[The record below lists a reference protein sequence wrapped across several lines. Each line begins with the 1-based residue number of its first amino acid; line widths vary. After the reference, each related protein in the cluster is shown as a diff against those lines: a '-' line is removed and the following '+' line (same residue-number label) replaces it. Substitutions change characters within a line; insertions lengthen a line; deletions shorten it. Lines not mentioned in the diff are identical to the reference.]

1 MIVNGIEDHSSK
13 VTVKEGSA
21 EKYVR
26 ITKETTIEVFKNS
39 TFNELGE
46 FLTFFTTSY
55 TYLKEWELSIHLKA
69 NCTGEKKGVVEMLMF
84 VNYDNW
90 KSNYSPLAL
99 KQAIYR
105 NVDMKSNIEVIA
117 KDNNIIDSDFFL
129 TLQFYPPQILSEI
142 NSAFKF
148 AVQEFETLWD
158 EVQEKL
164 SQKNKSFTFSV
175 PKEMTIALKQYLVY
189 FPEYV
194 EIAKGKKISFEV
206 KTTNAGLYVQLGD
219 DSNIEGVNDYFNEYL
234 NFVKSNIDIL
244 NIKFEL
250 EISETKKEIFIIGL
264 KQQVHHL
271 KQQMEL
277 KNFEIKVLEREV
289 DRYYNL
295 LSVQSAKT
303 LSPIYITN
311 SVNSENNINI
321 NIEFKQEISKLQSDI
336 LTLKSLLTPDVPEV
350 IKKEIELIDHE
361 LLESSN
367 NSAQVNKTPFTRI
380 KRLFEQLTDD
390 NSQFSKAVKKS
401 KKLKNSLQKV
411 GKAYNKVAEW
421 LALPVIPKAL
431 LEI

>member
-1 MIVNGIEDHSSK
+1 
-13 VTVKEGSA
+13 
-21 EKYVR
+21 
-26 ITKETTIEVFKNS
+26 
-39 TFNELGE
+39 
-46 FLTFFTTSY
+46 
-55 TYLKEWELSIHLKA
+55 
-69 NCTGEKKGVVEMLMF
+69 
-84 VNYDNW
+84 
-90 KSNYSPLAL
+90 
-99 KQAIYR
+99 
-105 NVDMKSNIEVIA
+105 
-117 KDNNIIDSDFFL
+117 
-129 TLQFYPPQILSEI
+129 
-142 NSAFKF
+142 
-148 AVQEFETLWD
+148 
-158 EVQEKL
+158 
-164 SQKNKSFTFSV
+164 
-175 PKEMTIALKQYLVY
+175 MTIALKQYLVY